1 MTAPAKTGTIL
12 DRILEARKARLAR
25 RKFDLPGGLV
35 QKAAETA
42 DPARDFPSAL
52 IKPGVNVIAEMKKAS
67 PSKGVIR
74 ADFEPVPLAKQ
85 LADAGA
91 AALSV
96 LTEEDFFQGDIS
108 HLTNARKA
116 VGIPVLRKDFI
127 FDSWQVWE
135 ARSAGADSFLLIAAI
150 LDDDTL
156 HELLTAG
163 RTLGME
169 ALVEVHTR
177 WELKRASD
185 AGARIIG
192 VNNRDLKT
200 FEVRLET
207 SLELAEFL
215 PGDCIAVSES
225 GIHSRSEIARL
236 KEAGYNAFLIGE
248 QLMQAADP
256 AAALR
261 SLLG

>member
-1 MTAPAKTGTIL
+1 MTGVQTCA
-12 DRILEARKARLAR
+12 
-25 RKFDLPGGLV
+25 LPI
-35 QKAAETA
+35 
-42 DPARDFPSAL
+42 SN
-52 IKPGVNVIAEMKKAS
+52 IIAELKKAS

-74 ADFEPVPLAKQ
+74 PDFEPVTLAKS
-85 LADAGA
+85 LADARA

-108 HLTNARKA
+108 HLANARKA
-116 VGIPVLRKDFI
+116 VRVPVLRKDFI

-169 ALVEVHTR
+169 ALVEVHNR
-177 WELKRASD
+177 VELRRASD
-185 AGARIIG
+185 ASARVIG

-200 FEVRLET
+200 FEVQLET

-225 GIHSRSEIARL
+225 GIRTAADIARL
-236 KEAGYNAFLIGE
+236 RGAGFSAFLIGE
-248 QLMQAADP
+248 QLMQSPDP

-261 SLLG
+261 ALVV